1 MDESTLEK
9 LRTALQEERQ
19 QHMSLLGKHG
29 ADPYSEEVKNLDVG
43 NEGFADS
50 GQATEQRSELLGQLD
65 SSRQRV
71 RQIDKALEEMD
82 EGTYGICSDC
92 GDAIQPARLEV
103 RPLSVKCV
111 DCASKS
117 S

>member
-1 MDESTLEK
+1 MDTETLDK
-9 LRTALQEERQ
+9 LRDSLEQERQ
-19 QHMSLLGKHG
+19 QHMDLLEEHG
-29 ADPYSEEVKNLDVG
+29 ADPYHEEVKDLDVG

-65 SSRQRV
+65 SARQRV
-71 RQIDKALEEMD
+71 RQIDQALEEME

-92 GDAIQPARLEV
+92 GEDIQPARLEV

-117 S
+117 

>member
-1 MDESTLEK
+1 MDTETLDK
-9 LRTALQEERQ
+9 LRDSLEQERK
-19 QHMSLLGKHG
+19 QHMDLLEEHG
-29 ADPYSEEVKNLDVG
+29 ADPYHEEVKDLDVG

-65 SSRQRV
+65 SARQRV
-71 RQIDKALEEMD
+71 RQIDQALEEME

-92 GDAIQPARLEV
+92 GDDIQPARLEV

-117 S
+117 